1 MQEFF
6 ATVLARLAA
15 ELIERLLIRLGQVLF
30 AKPAAVAPA

>member
-1 MQEFF
+1 MHEFF

-30 AKPAAVAPA
+30 PKPAVAAT